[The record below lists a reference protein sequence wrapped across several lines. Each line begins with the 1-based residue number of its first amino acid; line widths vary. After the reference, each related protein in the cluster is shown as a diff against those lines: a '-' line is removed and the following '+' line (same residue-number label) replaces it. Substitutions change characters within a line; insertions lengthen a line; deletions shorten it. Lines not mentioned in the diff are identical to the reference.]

1 MRSNAM
7 RTDPSRALLPWQGLV
22 AGAVGGFVASWA
34 MEQFQARFSRATGDY
49 LDARQRRSGHAPAWS
64 ARSQDQVSGQ
74 VRPATVQAADGAA
87 VAAHGRPLEPPEQDA
102 AGPLLHYGF

>member
-1 MRSNAM
+1 MRDDS
-7 RTDPSRALLPWQGLV
+7 SRVVLPWQGLV

-64 ARSQDQVSGQ
+64 ARSQDQVGGQ
-74 VRPATVQAADGAA
+74 VRPAS
-87 VAAHGRPLEPPEQDA
+87 R
-102 AGPLLHYGF
+102 